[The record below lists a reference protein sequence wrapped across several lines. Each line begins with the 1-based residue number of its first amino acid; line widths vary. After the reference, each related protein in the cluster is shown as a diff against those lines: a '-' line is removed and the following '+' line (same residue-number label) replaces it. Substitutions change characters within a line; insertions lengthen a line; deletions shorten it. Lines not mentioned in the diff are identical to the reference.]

1 MNTSRIR
8 DLAKQQGKSVTYICK
23 LIDRPKYYLNDVD
36 KKPDRMISDEDLKT
50 LAINLGTTAEYL
62 KGEPDGYKITTA
74 YNLTSCKTKTFR
86 VPLSAYPNP
95 TLCGER
101 CSFKPKDTPYLNR

>member
-23 LIDRPKYYLNDVD
+23 LINRPKYYLNDVD

-62 KGEPDGYKITTA
+62 KRTHLLKQILLWLSLLMTKKDLLRKSALMKI
-74 YNLTSCKTKTFR
+74 L
-86 VPLSAYPNP
+86 
-95 TLCGER
+95 
-101 CSFKPKDTPYLNR
+101 

>member
-23 LIDRPKYYLNDVD
+23 LINRPKYYLNDVD

-50 LAINLGTTAEYL
+50 LAINLGTTADYL
-62 KGEPDGYKITTA
+62 KGETDSEYPEYRGTRGTPWENGWTTIQA
-74 YNLTSCKTKTFR
+74 
-86 VPLSAYPNP
+86 
-95 TLCGER
+95 
-101 CSFKPKDTPYLNR
+101 